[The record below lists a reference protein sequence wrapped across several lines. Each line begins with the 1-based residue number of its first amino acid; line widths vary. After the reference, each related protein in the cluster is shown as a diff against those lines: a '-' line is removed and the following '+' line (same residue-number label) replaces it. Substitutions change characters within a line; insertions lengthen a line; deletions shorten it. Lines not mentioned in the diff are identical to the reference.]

1 MKKILFSLGFL
12 LASIGAFAQKSLV
25 YKISGNGLDTP
36 SYVMGTVHMIC
47 EEDYFWSNAME
58 QAMAKTSELCLEI
71 DMTDPTVQMSLAMA
85 MMNQGEP
92 KISSYFSKKEYAVL
106 GEKFTALTGQSASM
120 MDMFKPMILASYV
133 TMDLFQCKNGVKAY
147 ETELTNKAK
156 ASGKPVHGIESAE
169 TQVNALSSI
178 SDSTI
183 IAMTKA
189 MINSGKDKKATKA
202 YQTMLDQTKELV
214 NLYKSQDVEA
224 LFTYSTNTEMF
235 KMNQKVMLD
244 DRNDSWIPKMEKMMK
259 AKPMMFAFGAA
270 HLGGEIGVIYQLKKA
285 GYTVEPVL

>member
-1 MKKILFSLGFL
+1 MKKILLSAGLL
-12 LASIGAFAQKSLV
+12 LASLGAFAQKSLV

-71 DMTDPTVQMSLAMA
+71 DMTDPTIQMSLGMA

-92 KISSYFSKKEYAVL
+92 KISSYFTKKENELL
-106 GEKFTALTGQSASM
+106 GKKFTELTGQSAEM
-120 MDMFKPMILASYV
+120 MDMFKPMVLVSYV
-133 TMDLFQCKNGVKAY
+133 TMDLFQCKNGVKSY
-147 ETELTNKAK
+147 ESELTNKAK
-156 ASGKPVHGIESAE
+156 ASNKPLHGIETAE
-169 TQVNALSSI
+169 TQLKALSSI
-178 SDSTI
+178 TDSAV

-189 MINSGKDKKATKA
+189 MINADKDKKAAKEFKS
-202 YQTMLDQTKELV
+202 MLDQNAQMV
-214 NLYKSQDVEA
+214 ALYKSQDVEGIFNFA
-224 LFTYSTNTEMF
+224 TNAELF

-244 DRNDSWIPKMEKMMK
+244 DRNDSWIPKMKDMMK
-259 AKPMMFAFGAA
+259 DKPMFFAFGAA
-270 HLGGEIGVIYQLKKA
+270 HLGGDVGVIYQLKQA